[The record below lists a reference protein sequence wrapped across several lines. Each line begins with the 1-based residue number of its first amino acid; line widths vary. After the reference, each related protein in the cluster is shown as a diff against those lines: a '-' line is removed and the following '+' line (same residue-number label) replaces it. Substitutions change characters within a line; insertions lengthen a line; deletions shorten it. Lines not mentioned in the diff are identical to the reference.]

1 MNQSVKSEEIRNQA
15 CELLGYMKGKLNLL
29 DNGDFDYL
37 SKEEAQEKV
46 INALREQ
53 LEALEKVINE

>member
-1 MNQSVKSEEIRNQA
+1 MNQSMKNEKIRYQA
-15 CELLGYMKGKLNLL
+15 TELLGYMKGKLNLL

>member
-1 MNQSVKSEEIRNQA
+1 MNQSMKNEKIIYQA
-15 CELLGYMKGKLNLL
+15 TELLGYMKGKLNLL
-29 DNGDFDYL
+29 DIGDFDYL

>member
-1 MNQSVKSEEIRNQA
+1 MNQSMKNEKIIYQA
-15 CELLGYMKGKLNLL
+15 TELLGYMKGKLNLL

>member
-1 MNQSVKSEEIRNQA
+1 MKKIRYQA
-15 CELLGYMKGKLNLL
+15 TELLGYMKGKLDLL

>member
-1 MNQSVKSEEIRNQA
+1 MNQSMKNEKIIYQA
-15 CELLGYMKGKLNLL
+15 TELLGYMKGKLNLL

-53 LEALEKVINE
+53 LEALEKV

>member
-1 MNQSVKSEEIRNQA
+1 MNQSMKNEKIRYQA
-15 CELLGYMKGKLNLL
+15 TELLGYMKGKLDLL